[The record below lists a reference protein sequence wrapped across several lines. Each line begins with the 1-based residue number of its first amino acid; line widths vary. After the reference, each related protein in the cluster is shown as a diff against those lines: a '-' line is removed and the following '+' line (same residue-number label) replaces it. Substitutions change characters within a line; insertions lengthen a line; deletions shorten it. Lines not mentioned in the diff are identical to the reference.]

1 MLNVILK
8 NHDFKYEV
16 AELIKLFTSNFQFV
30 ENKSFGMVLENNLLE
45 YNNTL
50 ISTSKYY
57 ENYELRFE
65 SSENIK
71 IDGLSEQELKKRT
84 KEMIKRSM
92 FNVLKKKFNTY
103 VPWGILTGIRPV
115 KIVHNLLD
123 KGMSDE
129 YIRQNLKENYLIM
142 DEKIDLALEI
152 AKRERPFIYPIDE
165 NKISLYIGIPFCP
178 TRCYYCSFPANP
190 LKQFGHLRME
200 YVQKLIEEVKGM
212 AKILKD
218 TNKEIETL
226 YIGGG
231 TPTALEKEELDIL
244 ITALYKELDLSKI
257 KEFTVEAGRPD
268 SITRGKLEVLKK
280 HNVSR
285 ISINPQTMND
295 DTLKMIGRGH
305 TSAQVIEKFNLARSM
320 GFNDINMDM
329 IIGLPGEGIKEVLHT
344 KNEILKLKPDSLTV
358 HGLSLKRASIL
369 YENFILKKGIQV
381 KKQEELAQMYEESRI
396 LAQELGLHPYY
407 MYRQKNMVGNM
418 ENLGYSRKGAECIY
432 NIEMIEDKQTIIALG
447 ADAVSKVVFLNEN
460 RIERFANIKDIK
472 EYCNRIDEMIQGK
485 INLLDSLYLK
495 GEE

>member
-1 MLNVILK
+1 MEIKIKLNNMKYRYDVYQMFNIYFPLDEIKFLDDGDYIVNILDGK
-8 NHDFKYEV
+8 IEFKY
-16 AELIKLFTSNFQFV
+16 
-30 ENKSFGMVLENNLLE
+30 GE
-45 YNNTL
+45 YYNE
-50 ISTSKYY
+50 SKI
-57 ENYELRFE
+57 L
-65 SSENIK
+65 ENIK
-71 IDGLSEQELKKRT
+71 EDIKKLVFSSLKELT
-84 KEMIKRSM
+84 KEE
-92 FNVLKKKFNTY
+92 Y
-103 VPWGILTGIRPV
+103 PWGILVGIRPS
-115 KIVHNLLD
+115 KIA
-123 KGMSDE
+123 
-129 YIRQNLKENYLIM
+129 LKYLEEGKTEEEII
-142 DEKIDLALEI
+142 KIFEIKHLASKKKAKLCIEI
-152 AKRERPFIYPIDE
+152 AKTEEKFV
-165 NKISLYIGIPFCP
+165 NKESNSIAIYIGMAFCP
-178 TRCYYCSFPANP
+178 TRCFYCSFAANP
-190 LKQFGHLRME
+190 IVGNK
-200 YVQKLIEEVKGM
+200 KLVNPYLQALI
-212 AKILKD
+212 
-218 TNKEIETL
+218 KEISAMKKYVNDRKLNIESV
-226 YIGGG
+226 YFGGG
-231 TPTALEKEELDIL
+231 TPTAVNNEEFEAVMKEVYEAFVKDKNL
-244 ITALYKELDLSKI
+244 
-257 KEFTVEAGRPD
+257 KEFTVECGRPD
-268 SITRGKLEVLKK
+268 SITSEKLQTMKTYDVT
-280 HNVSR
+280 R

-329 IIGLPGEGIKEVLHT
+329 IIRLPGEGIKEVLHT

>member
-1 MLNVILK
+1 MEIKIKLNNMKYRYDVYQMFNIYFPLDEIKFLDDGDYIVNILDGK
-8 NHDFKYEV
+8 IEFKY
-16 AELIKLFTSNFQFV
+16 
-30 ENKSFGMVLENNLLE
+30 GE
-45 YNNTL
+45 YYNE
-50 ISTSKYY
+50 SKI
-57 ENYELRFE
+57 L
-65 SSENIK
+65 ENIK
-71 IDGLSEQELKKRT
+71 EDIKKLVFSSLKELT
-84 KEMIKRSM
+84 KEE
-92 FNVLKKKFNTY
+92 Y
-103 VPWGILTGIRPV
+103 PWGILVGIRPS
-115 KIVHNLLD
+115 KIA
-123 KGMSDE
+123 
-129 YIRQNLKENYLIM
+129 LKYLEEGKTEEEII
-142 DEKIDLALEI
+142 KIFEIKHLASKKKAKLCIEI
-152 AKRERPFIYPIDE
+152 AKTEEKFV
-165 NKISLYIGIPFCP
+165 NKESNSIAIYIGMAFCP
-178 TRCYYCSFPANP
+178 TRCFYCSFAANTIVGNKKFVNP
-190 LKQFGHLRME
+190 YLQA
-200 YVQKLIEEVKGM
+200 LI
-212 AKILKD
+212 
-218 TNKEIETL
+218 KEISAMKKYVNDRKLNIESV
-226 YIGGG
+226 YFGGG
-231 TPTALEKEELDIL
+231 TPTAVNNEEFEYVMKEVYEAFVKDKNL
-244 ITALYKELDLSKI
+244 
-257 KEFTVEAGRPD
+257 KEFTVECGRPD
-268 SITRGKLEVLKK
+268 SITSEKLQTMKTYDVT
-280 HNVSR
+280 R

-305 TSAQVIEKFNLARSM
+305 TSAQVIEKFNLARRM

-447 ADAVSKVVFLNEN
+447 ADAVSKVVFLDEN

>member
-1 MLNVILK
+1 MMSVLEYANDVNKKVEFVLELCKKLDIKANNLDDMLTDDDIILLDNELEKVDTNEDTEHDVIEDNMDDFEDSYEEELEEVKVVATVKKKKKGPKKDKKDNKDEYAMQKKEMYKHKEKLQSNVNTIDDTIVL
-8 NHDFKYEV
+8 YTEGMSV
-16 AELIKLFTSNFQFV
+16 AELA
-30 ENKSFGMVLENNLLE
+30 
-45 YNNTL
+45 
-50 ISTSKYY
+50 
-57 ENYELRFE
+57 
-65 SSENIK
+65 
-71 IDGLSEQELKKRT
+71 
-84 KEMIKRSM
+84 
-92 FNVLKKKFNTY
+92 NVLNEEFEDVMKEVYEAF
-103 VPWGILTGIRPV
+103 V
-115 KIVHNLLD
+115 KDKNL
-123 KGMSDE
+123 
-129 YIRQNLKENYLIM
+129 
-142 DEKIDLALEI
+142 
-152 AKRERPFIYPIDE
+152 
-165 NKISLYIGIPFCP
+165 
-178 TRCYYCSFPANP
+178 
-190 LKQFGHLRME
+190 
-200 YVQKLIEEVKGM
+200 
-212 AKILKD
+212 
-218 TNKEIETL
+218 
-226 YIGGG
+226 
-231 TPTALEKEELDIL
+231 
-244 ITALYKELDLSKI
+244 
-257 KEFTVEAGRPD
+257 KEFTVECGRPD
-268 SITRGKLEVLKK
+268 SITSEKLQTMKTYDVT
-280 HNVSR
+280 R

-447 ADAVSKVVFLNEN
+447 ADAVSKVVFLDEN

>member
-1 MLNVILK
+1 MEIKIKLNNMKYRYDVYQMFNIYFPLDEIKFLDDGDYIVNILDGK
-8 NHDFKYEV
+8 IEFKY
-16 AELIKLFTSNFQFV
+16 
-30 ENKSFGMVLENNLLE
+30 GE
-45 YNNTL
+45 YYNE
-50 ISTSKYY
+50 SKI
-57 ENYELRFE
+57 L
-65 SSENIK
+65 ENIK
-71 IDGLSEQELKKRT
+71 EDIKKLVFSSLKELT
-84 KEMIKRSM
+84 KEE
-92 FNVLKKKFNTY
+92 Y
-103 VPWGILTGIRPV
+103 PWGILVGIRPS
-115 KIVHNLLD
+115 KIA
-123 KGMSDE
+123 
-129 YIRQNLKENYLIM
+129 LKYLEEGKTEEEII
-142 DEKIDLALEI
+142 KIFEIKHLASKKKAKLCIEI
-152 AKRERPFIYPIDE
+152 AKTEEKFV
-165 NKISLYIGIPFCP
+165 NKESNSIAIYIGMAFCP
-178 TRCYYCSFPANP
+178 TRCFYCSFAANP
-190 LKQFGHLRME
+190 IVGNK
-200 YVQKLIEEVKGM
+200 KLVNPYLQALI
-212 AKILKD
+212 
-218 TNKEIETL
+218 KEISAMKKYVNDRKLNIESV
-226 YIGGG
+226 YFGGG
-231 TPTALEKEELDIL
+231 TPTAVNNEEFEAVMKEVYEAFVKDKNL
-244 ITALYKELDLSKI
+244 
-257 KEFTVEAGRPD
+257 KEFTVECGRPD
-268 SITRGKLEVLKK
+268 SITSEKLQTMKTYDVT
-280 HNVSR
+280 R

-472 EYCNRIDEMIQGK
+472 EYCNRIGK

>member
-1 MLNVILK
+1 MEIKIKLNNMKYRYDVYQMFNIYFPLEEIKFLDDGDYIVNILDGK
-8 NHDFKYEV
+8 IEFKY
-16 AELIKLFTSNFQFV
+16 
-30 ENKSFGMVLENNLLE
+30 GE
-45 YNNTL
+45 YYNE
-50 ISTSKYY
+50 SKI
-57 ENYELRFE
+57 L
-65 SSENIK
+65 ENIK
-71 IDGLSEQELKKRT
+71 EDIKKLVFSSLKELT
-84 KEMIKRSM
+84 KEE
-92 FNVLKKKFNTY
+92 Y
-103 VPWGILTGIRPV
+103 PWGILVGIRPS
-115 KIVHNLLD
+115 KIALKYLEEG
-123 KGMSDE
+123 KTE
-129 YIRQNLKENYLIM
+129 EEIIRIFEIKH
-142 DEKIDLALEI
+142 LASKKKAKLCIEI
-152 AKRERPFIYPIDE
+152 AKTEEKFV
-165 NKISLYIGIPFCP
+165 NKESNSIAIYIGMAFCP
-178 TRCYYCSFPANP
+178 TRCFYCSFAANP
-190 LKQFGHLRME
+190 IVGNK
-200 YVQKLIEEVKGM
+200 KLVNPYLQALI
-212 AKILKD
+212 
-218 TNKEIETL
+218 KEISAMKKYVNDRKLNIESV
-226 YIGGG
+226 YFGGG
-231 TPTALEKEELDIL
+231 TPTAVNNEEFEDVMKEVYEAFVKDKNL
-244 ITALYKELDLSKI
+244 
-257 KEFTVEAGRPD
+257 KEFTVECGRPD
-268 SITRGKLEVLKK
+268 SITSEKLQTMKTYDVT
-280 HNVSR
+280 R

-447 ADAVSKVVFLNEN
+447 ADAVSKVVFLDEN

>member
-1 MLNVILK
+1 MEIKIKLNNMKYRYDVYQMFNIYFPLDEIKFLDDGDYIVNILDGK
-8 NHDFKYEV
+8 IEFKY
-16 AELIKLFTSNFQFV
+16 
-30 ENKSFGMVLENNLLE
+30 GE
-45 YNNTL
+45 YYNE
-50 ISTSKYY
+50 SKI
-57 ENYELRFE
+57 L
-65 SSENIK
+65 ENIK
-71 IDGLSEQELKKRT
+71 EDIKKLVFSSLKELT
-84 KEMIKRSM
+84 KEE
-92 FNVLKKKFNTY
+92 Y
-103 VPWGILTGIRPV
+103 PWGILVGIRPS
-115 KIVHNLLD
+115 KIA
-123 KGMSDE
+123 
-129 YIRQNLKENYLIM
+129 LKYLEEGKTEEEII
-142 DEKIDLALEI
+142 KIFEIKHLASKKKAKLCIEI
-152 AKRERPFIYPIDE
+152 AKTEEKFV
-165 NKISLYIGIPFCP
+165 NKESNSIAIYIGMAFCP
-178 TRCYYCSFPANP
+178 TRCFYCSFAANP
-190 LKQFGHLRME
+190 IVGNK
-200 YVQKLIEEVKGM
+200 KLVNPYLQALI
-212 AKILKD
+212 
-218 TNKEIETL
+218 KEISAMKKYVNDRKLNIESV
-226 YIGGG
+226 YFGGG
-231 TPTALEKEELDIL
+231 TPTAVNNEEFEAVMKEVYEAFVKDKNL
-244 ITALYKELDLSKI
+244 
-257 KEFTVEAGRPD
+257 KEFTVECGRPD
-268 SITRGKLEVLKK
+268 SITSEKLQTMKTYDVT
-280 HNVSR
+280 R

-329 IIGLPGEGIKEVLHT
+329 IIGLPSEGIKEVLHT

-447 ADAVSKVVFLNEN
+447 ADAVSKVVFLDEN

>member
-1 MLNVILK
+1 MEIKIKLNNMKYRYDVYQMFNIYFPLDEIKFLDDGDYIVNILDGK
-8 NHDFKYEV
+8 IEFKY
-16 AELIKLFTSNFQFV
+16 
-30 ENKSFGMVLENNLLE
+30 GE
-45 YNNTL
+45 YYNE
-50 ISTSKYY
+50 SKI
-57 ENYELRFE
+57 L
-65 SSENIK
+65 ENIK
-71 IDGLSEQELKKRT
+71 EDIKKLVFSSLKELT
-84 KEMIKRSM
+84 KEE
-92 FNVLKKKFNTY
+92 Y
-103 VPWGILTGIRPV
+103 PWGILVGIRPS
-115 KIVHNLLD
+115 KIA
-123 KGMSDE
+123 
-129 YIRQNLKENYLIM
+129 LKYLEEGKTEEEII
-142 DEKIDLALEI
+142 KIFEIKHLASKKKAKLCIEI
-152 AKRERPFIYPIDE
+152 AKAEEKFV
-165 NKISLYIGIPFCP
+165 NKESNSIAIYIGMAFCP
-178 TRCYYCSFPANP
+178 TRCFYCSFAANP
-190 LKQFGHLRME
+190 IVGNK
-200 YVQKLIEEVKGM
+200 KLVNPYLQALI
-212 AKILKD
+212 
-218 TNKEIETL
+218 KEISAMKKYVNDRKLNIESV
-226 YIGGG
+226 YFGGG
-231 TPTALEKEELDIL
+231 TPTAVNNEEFEAVMKEVYEAFVKDKNL
-244 ITALYKELDLSKI
+244 
-257 KEFTVEAGRPD
+257 KEFTVECGRPD
-268 SITRGKLEVLKK
+268 SITSEKLQTMKTYDVT
-280 HNVSR
+280 R

-305 TSAQVIEKFNLARSM
+305 TSEQVIEKFNLARSM

>member
-1 MLNVILK
+1 MEIKIKLNNMKYRYDVYQMFNIYFPLDEIKFLDDGDYIVNILDGK
-8 NHDFKYEV
+8 IEFKY
-16 AELIKLFTSNFQFV
+16 
-30 ENKSFGMVLENNLLE
+30 GE
-45 YNNTL
+45 YYNE
-50 ISTSKYY
+50 SKI
-57 ENYELRFE
+57 L
-65 SSENIK
+65 ENIK
-71 IDGLSEQELKKRT
+71 EDIKKLVFSSLKDLT
-84 KEMIKRSM
+84 KEE
-92 FNVLKKKFNTY
+92 Y
-103 VPWGILTGIRPV
+103 PWGILVGIRPS
-115 KIVHNLLD
+115 KIALKYLEEG
-123 KGMSDE
+123 KTE
-129 YIRQNLKENYLIM
+129 EEIIRIFEIKH
-142 DEKIDLALEI
+142 LASKKKAKLCIEI
-152 AKRERPFIYPIDE
+152 AKTEEKFV
-165 NKISLYIGIPFCP
+165 NKESNSIAIYIGMAFCP
-178 TRCYYCSFPANP
+178 TRCFYCSFAANP
-190 LKQFGHLRME
+190 IVGNK
-200 YVQKLIEEVKGM
+200 KLVNPYLQALI
-212 AKILKD
+212 
-218 TNKEIETL
+218 KEISAMKKYVNDRKLNIESV
-226 YIGGG
+226 YFGGG
-231 TPTALEKEELDIL
+231 TPTAVNNEEFEDVMKEVYEAFVKDKNL
-244 ITALYKELDLSKI
+244 
-257 KEFTVEAGRPD
+257 KEFTVECGRPD
-268 SITRGKLEVLKK
+268 SITSEKLQTMKTYDVT
-280 HNVSR
+280 R

-447 ADAVSKVVFLNEN
+447 ADAVSKVVFLDEN

>member
-1 MLNVILK
+1 MEIKIKLNNMKYRYDVYQMFNIYFPLDEIKFLDDGDYIVNILDGK
-8 NHDFKYEV
+8 IEFKY
-16 AELIKLFTSNFQFV
+16 
-30 ENKSFGMVLENNLLE
+30 GE
-45 YNNTL
+45 YYNE
-50 ISTSKYY
+50 SKI
-57 ENYELRFE
+57 L
-65 SSENIK
+65 ENIK
-71 IDGLSEQELKKRT
+71 EDIKKLVFSSLKELT
-84 KEMIKRSM
+84 KEE
-92 FNVLKKKFNTY
+92 Y
-103 VPWGILTGIRPV
+103 PWGILVGIRPS
-115 KIVHNLLD
+115 KIA
-123 KGMSDE
+123 
-129 YIRQNLKENYLIM
+129 LKYLEEGKTEEEII
-142 DEKIDLALEI
+142 KIFEIKHLASKKKAKLCIEI
-152 AKRERPFIYPIDE
+152 AKTEEKFV
-165 NKISLYIGIPFCP
+165 NKESNSIAIYIGMAFCP
-178 TRCYYCSFPANP
+178 TRCFYCSFAANP
-190 LKQFGHLRME
+190 IVGNK
-200 YVQKLIEEVKGM
+200 KLVNPYLQALI
-212 AKILKD
+212 
-218 TNKEIETL
+218 KEISAMKKYVNDRKLNIESV
-226 YIGGG
+226 YFGGG
-231 TPTALEKEELDIL
+231 TPTAVNNEEFEDVMKEVYEAFVKDKNL
-244 ITALYKELDLSKI
+244 
-257 KEFTVEAGRPD
+257 KEFTVECGRPD
-268 SITRGKLEVLKK
+268 SITSEKLQTMKTYDVT
-280 HNVSR
+280 R

-447 ADAVSKVVFLNEN
+447 ADAVSKVVFLDEN
-460 RIERFANIKDIK
+460 RIERFAKIKDIK

>member
-1 MLNVILK
+1 MEIKIKLNNMKYRYDVYQMFNIYFPLDEIKFLDDGDYIVNILDGK
-8 NHDFKYEV
+8 IEFKY
-16 AELIKLFTSNFQFV
+16 
-30 ENKSFGMVLENNLLE
+30 GE
-45 YNNTL
+45 YYNE
-50 ISTSKYY
+50 SKI
-57 ENYELRFE
+57 L
-65 SSENIK
+65 ENIK
-71 IDGLSEQELKKRT
+71 EDIKKLVFSSLKELT
-84 KEMIKRSM
+84 KEE
-92 FNVLKKKFNTY
+92 Y
-103 VPWGILTGIRPV
+103 PWGILVGIRPS
-115 KIVHNLLD
+115 KIALKYLEEG
-123 KGMSDE
+123 KTE
-129 YIRQNLKENYLIM
+129 EEIIRIFEIKH
-142 DEKIDLALEI
+142 LASKKKAKLCIEI
-152 AKRERPFIYPIDE
+152 AKTEEKFV
-165 NKISLYIGIPFCP
+165 NKESNSIAIYIGMAFCP
-178 TRCYYCSFPANP
+178 TRCFYCSFAANP
-190 LKQFGHLRME
+190 IVGNK
-200 YVQKLIEEVKGM
+200 KLVNPYLQALI
-212 AKILKD
+212 
-218 TNKEIETL
+218 KEISAMKKYVNDRKLNIESV
-226 YIGGG
+226 YFGGG
-231 TPTALEKEELDIL
+231 TPTAVNNEEFEDVMKEVYEAFVKDKNL
-244 ITALYKELDLSKI
+244 
-257 KEFTVEAGRPD
+257 KEFTVECGRPD
-268 SITRGKLEVLKK
+268 SITSEKLQTMKTYDVT
-280 HNVSR
+280 R

-447 ADAVSKVVFLNEN
+447 ADAVSKVVFLDEN